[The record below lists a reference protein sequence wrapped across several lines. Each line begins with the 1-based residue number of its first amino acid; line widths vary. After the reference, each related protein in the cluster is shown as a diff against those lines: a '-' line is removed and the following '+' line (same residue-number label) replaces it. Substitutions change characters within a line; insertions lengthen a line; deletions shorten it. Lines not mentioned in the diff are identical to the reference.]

1 MSAWEALLALWL
13 ALPEAK
19 PYDPPLPAFSGSI
32 VRTADTHLGVRAS
45 TDGSGAAISLQLTAT
60 VISL

>member
-1 MSAWEALLALWL
+1 VTAWEALLAFWL

-32 VRTADTHLGVRAS
+32 VRTADVHLGIRAS
-45 TDGSGAAISLQLTAT
+45 TDGSGAAVTIQLTA
-60 VISL
+60 VAISL